1 MSFRLGNFNIDEIL
15 YGVAE
20 NFSDEIQYYLDQLS
34 TASIEISAESTD
46 ITDKKGNVVRTQY
59 KSKSGTFTATNAWLH
74 PAIMNAASGSEI
86 QVASASAPI
95 EMPKMEVV
103 PAGGSIT
110 INAIEGTVKVIG
122 MFGNGANGKVLTQ
135 STAANYETGTFGL
148 SSNKLTVPAA
158 GTDAPIQYLVKY
170 QRSAE
175 SGIKLVNT
183 ADKFPNTVRLTLF
196 CSYVD
201 PCSDELKPCYV
212 YIPSFMADPSV
223 TISLDSENQEMDYNG
238 ILQMDYC
245 STEKN
250 LYFIY
255 FPGDENVA
263 TGTVASMMLDGE

>member
-15 YGVAE
+15 YGVAQ

-59 KSKSGTFTATNAWLH
+59 KTKSGTFNATNAWLH
-74 PAIMNAASGSEI
+74 PAIMNAASGSDI
-86 QVASASAPI
+86 RIASAEAPI
-95 EMPKMEVV
+95 EMPKIEIVA
-103 PAGGSIT
+103 AGGSIT
-110 INAIEGTVKVIG
+110 LDEGVKEGTVKVIG
-122 MFGNGANGKVLTQ
+122 MYGNGANGKALTQ
-135 STAANYETGTFGL
+135 STSADYEAGTFGL
-148 SSNKLTVPAA
+148 SDSKLTVPAKA
-158 GTDAPIQYLVKY
+158 ADAPIQYLVKY
-170 QRSAE
+170 QRDAK
-175 SGIKLVNT
+175 SGMALVNT

-196 CSYVD
+196 CSYID

-245 STEKN
+245 STERN

-255 FPGDENVA
+255 FPGDETVVS
-263 TGTVASMMLDGE
+263 GTVEEGV

>member
-135 STAANYETGTFGL
+135 SVSANYESGTFGL

-158 GTDAPIQYLVKY
+158 AADAPIQYLVKY

-263 TGTVASMMLDGE
+263 TGTVAAAMLDEE